1 MIRLTQPYLDHA
13 EKSNVLTCLEDG
25 WLSSA
30 GPLVEEFETHLSLYT
45 GAREVI
51 ATNSGTSA
59 LHIALQICGVREN
72 DLVIAPDLTF
82 VAPIHAI
89 YYNKA
94 EPLLIDVDEHFW
106 QMDLDLLEWFLE
118 KNTRIK
124 EESCYHSKSGK
135 RIGAILAV
143 HALGNVGKMERLISL
158 AARFHIPVVEDAAEA
173 IGSWYQGKHAGTFGR
188 VGCLSFNGNKLIT
201 TGAGGAILTQDPLLA
216 QKARHLINH
225 SRVSHIPY
233 YHEGLGYNYKMST
246 LHAAVGISQ
255 LAKLETILSRK
266 KEIIALYQKAWLTNT
281 ENKVESYFSLKG
293 AVPNYWWYAI
303 RVDNKDE
310 TQKELTKLGVESA
323 SLWVPMHLLPINRKV
338 KFITHRN
345 CADRLHLEGLV
356 IPSHQDVKPSE
367 AEMIAKSITEISSKR
382 AISN

>member
-45 GAREVI
+45 GVREVI

-59 LHIALQICGVREN
+59 LHIALQVCGVKEN

-89 YYNKA
+89 YYNRA
-94 EPLLIDVDEHFW
+94 EPILIDVDEHFW

-124 EESCYHSKSGK
+124 EGGCYHNKSGK

-143 HALGNVGKMERLISL
+143 HALGNIGKMERLISL
-158 AARFHIPVVEDAAEA
+158 ATRFHIPVVEDAAES

-201 TGAGGAILTQDPLLA
+201 TGAGGAILTHDPLLA

-233 YHEGLGYNYKMST
+233 YHEGLGYNYKMSN
-246 LHAAVGISQ
+246 LHAAVG
-255 LAKLETILSRK
+255 
-266 KEIIALYQKAWLTNT
+266 
-281 ENKVESYFSLKG
+281 
-293 AVPNYWWYAI
+293 
-303 RVDNKDE
+303 
-310 TQKELTKLGVESA
+310 
-323 SLWVPMHLLPINRKV
+323 
-338 KFITHRN
+338 
-345 CADRLHLEGLV
+345 
-356 IPSHQDVKPSE
+356 
-367 AEMIAKSITEISSKR
+367 
-382 AISN
+382 